1 MTEANLSPYIIGALD
16 VPTGHD
22 GHKVGAYLACD
33 PAGQFWAIP
42 ATAWNV
48 RRTHAYRISD
58 QHAAQFVTAL
68 R

>member
-1 MTEANLSPYIIGALD
+1 MTLSDYIIGALA
-16 VPTGHD
+16 VPTGTD

-42 ATAWNV
+42 ATDWN
-48 RRTHAYRISD
+48 RHQAHAYRISD
-58 QHAAQFVTAL
+58 QHAAELVTVL

>member
-1 MTEANLSPYIIGALD
+1 MADLTSYIIGTLD

-22 GHKVGAYLACD
+22 DHRVGCYLACD

-42 ATAWNV
+42 ATDWNTH
-48 RRTHAYRISD
+48 RTHAYRISD
-58 QHAAQFVTAL
+58 QHAAEFVVGL

>member
-1 MTEANLSPYIIGALD
+1 MTLSDYIIGTLA

-22 GHKVGAYLACD
+22 DHVAGAYLACD

-42 ATAWNV
+42 ATTWNP
-48 RRTHAYRISD
+48 RLDHAYRISD
-58 QHAAQFVTAL
+58 QHAAELVTEL

>member
-1 MTEANLSPYIIGALD
+1 MTQLSDYIIGALA
-16 VPTGHD
+16 VPTGTD

-42 ATAWNV
+42 DTDWNQ

-58 QHAAQFVTAL
+58 QYAAELVTVL
-68 R
+68 Q